1 MPQDLN
7 RCSSNQNLQYNQKLS
22 SRKLCCEHCH
32 AHCIIVYRNQEG
44 IVKMSVTDLSKI
56 LKDPEQKA
64 QYQFVDVREPAEE
77 ATANIKEFQLFP
89 LSK

>member
-1 MPQDLN
+1 MTAVLVV
-7 RCSSNQNLQYNQKLS
+7 LY
-22 SRKLCCEHCH
+22 RK
-32 AHCIIVYRNQEG
+32 QEG
-44 IVKMSVTDLSKI
+44 IVQMSVTDLSKI

-77 ATANIKEFQLFP
+77 TTANIKEFQLFP